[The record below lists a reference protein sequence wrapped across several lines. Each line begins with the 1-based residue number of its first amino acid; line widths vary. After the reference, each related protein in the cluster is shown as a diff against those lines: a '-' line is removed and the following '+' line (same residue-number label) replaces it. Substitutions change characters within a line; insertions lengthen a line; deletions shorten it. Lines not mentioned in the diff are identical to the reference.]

1 MQQRVHPH
9 THPHLPPPSLQPP
22 LQLSINFPF
31 CLVAADIPNT
41 AISDLA
47 SDLAPWKPSAPPP
60 AYGVPYPH
68 QSIGLT
74 AWRCYCIQK
83 GRVFRRCIGREGRT
97 GQTGIF
103 KKTGGDVV
111 VGHVCVQPG
120 PHLLYLYLYRVTTKT
135 HLCPRWG
142 APVRGCPAGSER
154 GRGQSPQIFLSGA
167 ERPSPERAPDAQR
180 YCEMWRWNPNMLA
193 QALWTSFGTKMLKKK
208 K

>member
-1 MQQRVHPH
+1 MSRVSGRGTDGETGSVAFGLSHVPSNSHGKTHIHTYMQQRVHPH

-135 HLCPRWG
+135 HLCPR
-142 APVRGCPAGSER
+142 
-154 GRGQSPQIFLSGA
+154 
-167 ERPSPERAPDAQR
+167 
-180 YCEMWRWNPNMLA
+180 
-193 QALWTSFGTKMLKKK
+193 
-208 K
+208 